1 MPNPKQTMMED
12 MSIAFVRALCAANGY
27 SISSCEHDNDG
38 FDMEINCKDKAAPDS
53 HIVSCSFQAQL
64 KSSYGNIKLNPD
76 GSISY
81 NLV

>member
-38 FDMEINCKDKAAPDS
+38 FDMEINCGLIDIS
-53 HIVSCSFQAQL
+53 
-64 KSSYGNIKLNPD
+64 GD
-76 GSISY
+76 GKP
-81 NLV
+81 